1 LRRWKSEFDIILG
14 LQAKTRRQ
22 LFPSD
27 FVRFLGYTIY
37 NARPYRQKPPLNKW
51 DLAGGHYHFA
61 QQIPQTIRESI
72 PQEIRKDLTDADL
85 DEPIGGTAVMH
96 THNTLPN
103 VAQKYHLSI
112 WELPDNQALNAKDQ
126 STIRVNREA
135 YERTKEQYI
144 AFAKGVIER
153 IKRHE
158 E

>member
-1 LRRWKSEFDIILG
+1 
-14 LQAKTRRQ
+14 
-22 LFPSD
+22 
-27 FVRFLGYTIY
+27 
-37 NARPYRQKPPLNKW
+37 
-51 DLAGGHYHFA
+51 
-61 QQIPQTIRESI
+61 
-72 PQEIRKDLTDADL
+72 
-85 DEPIGGTAVMH
+85 MH

-103 VAQKYHLSI
+103 VAQKYHLPI